1 MDTPRERPSRWKWL
15 LDSRGFPGPER
26 LALLTLVVVMTFLFA
41 RTAIIGLRPHV
52 EEEPVR
58 EALFHEVEAALE
70 CMIREVQ
77 AAGRADTEQDNQV
90 LVIWHGAIH
99 AEMEPRDVSDGP
111 TRFYVNEDHDL
122 VVEREDDTYVLAH
135 DIKSIEFN
143 PIYGPK
149 IGLVLRAKAEG
160 EVLDV
165 RELLLLRPI
174 HD

>member
-1 MDTPRERPSRWKWL
+1 MDTPRERPSWRKWL
-15 LDSRGFPGPER
+15 LDSRGFPRPER
-26 LALLTLVVVMTFLFA
+26 LALLTLVVVMTFLLA

-58 EALFHEVEAALE
+58 EALFDEAEAALE
-70 CMIREVQ
+70 SMIREVQ

-90 LVIWHGAIH
+90 LVIWHGAKH
-99 AEMEPRDVSDGP
+99 AEMEPRDVADGP

-122 VVEREDDTYVLAH
+122 MVEREDDSYVMAH
-135 DIKSIEFN
+135 NITSIEFD

-149 IGLVLRAKAEG
+149 IGFVLRAKAEG